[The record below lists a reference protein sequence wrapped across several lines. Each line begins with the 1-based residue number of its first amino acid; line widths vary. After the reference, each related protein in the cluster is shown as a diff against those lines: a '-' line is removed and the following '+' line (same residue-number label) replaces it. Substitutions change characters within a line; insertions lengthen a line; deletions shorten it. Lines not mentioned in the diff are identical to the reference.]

1 MKKIAVILTFCLGM
15 SLLAGC
21 SSKPAQTTAA
31 PETTAQVAETQP
43 SEGVVGGWE
52 FLDAASA
59 VSEDE
64 AAVFEKA
71 TAEWTGT
78 GLEPVAVIA
87 TQVVAGTNYC
97 YLAKITT
104 LSSNPEK
111 HYGFVYVYA
120 DLEGNAKISSIKD
133 IEINVDDSEDSGE
146 TTEGLMGGWTIAD
159 LEGMTVENQEVL
171 EKALEGFVGS
181 KLAPVACLATQVVA
195 GTNYCFLVKETR
207 VTAEPVSYIA
217 LAYVYEDL
225 DGKAEMLNVHT
236 INHMPEE

>member
-1 MKKIAVILTFCLGM
+1 MKKLALILSFCLGM

-21 SSKPAQTTAA
+21 SSAPAQTTAA
-31 PETTAQVAETQP
+31 PETTAQAEETQP
-43 SEGVVGGWE
+43 SGDVVGGWE
-52 FLDAASA
+52 FIDAAS
-59 VSEDE
+59 VLSEDE
-64 AAVFEKA
+64 AAIFEKA

-104 LSSNPEK
+104 ISSAPEK

-133 IEINVDDSEDSGE
+133 IDVNVDDTEDSGE

-159 LEGMTVENQEVL
+159 LEGITVENQEVL
-171 EKALEGFVGS
+171 EKALEKFVGS
-181 KLAPVACLATQVVA
+181 KLAPVACLATQIVA

-217 LAYVYEDL
+217 LVYVYEDL
-225 DGKAEMLNVHT
+225 DGNTEILNVHT

>member
-21 SSKPAQTTAA
+21 SSAPAQTTAA
-31 PETTAQVAETQP
+31 PETTAKVEGTQP
-43 SEGVVGGWE
+43 AATEVGGWE
-52 FLDAASA
+52 FLDAAS
-59 VSEDE
+59 VLNEDE

-97 YLAKITT
+97 FLAKITT
-104 LSSNPEK
+104 ISSTPER

-120 DLEGNAKISSIKD
+120 DLEGNAKISSIKNLD
-133 IEINVDDSEDSGE
+133 INVDDSEDAGE
-146 TTEGLMGGWTIAD
+146 TTEGLMGGWTIAE
-159 LEGMTVENQEVL
+159 LEGITVENREVL

-181 KLAPVACLATQVVA
+181 KIAPVACIAKQIVS
-195 GTNYCFLVKETR
+195 GTNYCYVVKETR

-217 LAYVYEDL
+217 LVYVYEDL
-225 DGKAEMLNVHT
+225 DGNTEILNIHT